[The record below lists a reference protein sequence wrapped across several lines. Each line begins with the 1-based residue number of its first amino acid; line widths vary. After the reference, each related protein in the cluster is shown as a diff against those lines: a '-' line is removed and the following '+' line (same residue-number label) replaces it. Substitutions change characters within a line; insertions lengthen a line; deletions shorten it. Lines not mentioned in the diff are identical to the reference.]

1 MENSDFSKSLAAIIE
16 KRRNCIPLTNAE
28 EKLVNE
34 SLNKLLDAKKCVNKT
49 LSHTTGDAIRKSGS
63 SPVLPK
69 APSTDPKTE
78 GVPPQ
83 DRGKAGGYEAHSDV
97 AERQPTQATDAQ
109 PVAPVKVD
117 TNLTD
122 KKESTVP
129 AATDK
134 PDPKPYGD
142 KTKEEWADVDN
153 KKFKNEFYEEDKVGR
168 ITEHADYPESIK
180 VSSIVV
186 KTVGTRKVVGQVLK
200 VYNTKDGQ
208 TGLMVKWSDGRF
220 EHVNQSNVELLKT
233 VKPEAAKTEKGL
245 LATSLAEAGALAV
258 GVGAADVGAH
268 IIDNALDAPKK
279 PKQPKIPKVPN
290 PDSSTPDAATTKS
303 VANAALGGVVGNVVA
318 GDVGAVVGAGVGAL
332 TGNKPKDVKKDA
344 DDTPKTEKS
353 VSGAVTG
360 LATGALDGIVLG
372 PVGAVV
378 GAAANAVSGALEP
391 DAKKPSVKK
400 ADEVT
405 EKVTG
410 ALTPDEMVKAA
421 DPLPTEAPEE
431 FIKGVVETLKEL
443 TNLSDEEIINV
454 AKSAWQEIAAE
465 QTAKAAKAK
474 DVQKEMYDGESN
486 VASTPTDRHDEVT
499 PGSIGTEGETG
510 NVLNA
515 KCSAVPAPKK

>member
-1 MENSDFSKSLAAIIE
+1 MENLDFSKSLEAIIE

-49 LSHTTGDAIRKSGS
+49 LTHTTGDEIRKSGS

-69 APSTDPKTE
+69 APSTDLKTE

-83 DRGKAGGYEAHSDV
+83 DRGKAGGYEAKSDV
-97 AERQPTQATDAQ
+97 AERQSAQAADAQ

-168 ITEHADYPESIK
+168 ITEHANYPESIK
-180 VSSIVV
+180 IQDIVV
-186 KTVGTRKVVGQVLK
+186 KTVAGGRKVVGQVLK
-200 VYNTKDGQ
+200 VYSTKNGQ

-220 EHVNQSNVELLKT
+220 EHVNQVNVELLKA
-233 VKPEAAKTEKGL
+233 VVVRPKPKVSAETDATEKGVISSVVVPL
-245 LATSLAEAGALAV
+245 LTEAA
-258 GVGAADVGAH
+258 GVGAGVLGGDLASAAILH
-268 IIDNALDAPKK
+268 PKK
-279 PKQPKIPKVPN
+279 PKQPKTATPNPN
-290 PDSSTPDAATTKS
+290 PDGEAHVDADGTTKS
-303 VANAALGGVVGNVVA
+303 VGSAE
-318 GDVGAVVGAGVGAL
+318 
-332 TGNKPKDVKKDA
+332 
-344 DDTPKTEKS
+344 DD
-353 VSGAVTG
+353 
-360 LATGALDGIVLG
+360 
-372 PVGAVV
+372 
-378 GAAANAVSGALEP
+378 
-391 DAKKPSVKK
+391 
-400 ADEVT
+400 T

-410 ALTPDEMVKAA
+410 ALRPDETVKAT
-421 DPLPTEAPEE
+421 DVQLPTEAPDE

-443 TNLSDEEIINV
+443 TDLSDEEIIAV

-465 QTAKAAKAK
+465 QTAKATKTTDVKK
-474 DVQKEMYDGESN
+474 DSFDDALA
-486 VASTPTDRHDEVT
+486 VASPSERTAYAKQ
-499 PGSIGTEGETG
+499 
-510 NVLNA
+510 NA
-515 KCSAVPAPKK
+515 NKCDPVKDDIKKEPEEKK

>member
-49 LSHTTGDAIRKSGS
+49 LSHTTGDEIRKAGS

-83 DRGKAGGYEAHSDV
+83 DRGKAGGYESKSDV
-97 AERQPTQATDAQ
+97 AERQPAQATDAQ

-200 VYNTKDGQ
+200 VYSTKNGQ

-220 EHVNQSNVELLKT
+220 EHVNQQNVELLKS
-233 VKPEAAKTEKGL
+233 VVVRPKPKVPGEPEASNTEKGL
-245 LATSLAEAGALAV
+245 ISSVVIPLVTEAV
-258 GVGAADVGAH
+258 GVGAGVLGGDLAS
-268 IIDNALDAPKK
+268 NAILHPKK
-279 PKQPKIPKVPN
+279 PKAPKAPHTPSATEAGKPSG
-290 PDSSTPDAATTKS
+290 DSMTLKSDDSADTEKS
-303 VANAALGGVVGNVVA
+303 VANATLGAVLGGSVA
-318 GDVGAVVGAGVGAL
+318 GAPGAVVGAGVGAL
-332 TGNKPKDVKKDA
+332 TGNKPKVKK
-344 DDTPKTEKS
+344 S
-353 VSGAVTG
+353 
-360 LATGALDGIVLG
+360 
-372 PVGAVV
+372 
-378 GAAANAVSGALEP
+378 
-391 DAKKPSVKK
+391 
-400 ADEVT
+400 DEVSDT

-410 ALTPDEMVKAA
+410 ALRPDEAIKVA
-421 DPLPTEAPEE
+421 DAPLPTEAPDE

-443 TNLSDEEIINV
+443 TDLSDEEIISV

-465 QTAKAAKAK
+465 QTAKAAAAK
-474 DVQKEMYDGESN
+474 DVKKEMYDGQSN
-486 VASTPTDRHDEVT
+486 VATTPTDRADVD
-499 PGSIGTEGETG
+499 GVG
-510 NVLNA
+510 NVLVPKKDVNA
-515 KCSAVPAPKK
+515 KDVKKDAFDEAVSVASPIGQAAVANQGANKCSATPEPKK

>member
-1 MENSDFSKSLAAIIE
+1 MENSDFSKSLEAIIE

-83 DRGKAGGYEAHSDV
+83 DRGKAGGYESKSDV
-97 AERQPTQATDAQ
+97 AERQPAQATDAQ
-109 PVAPVKVD
+109 PVAPVKAD

-200 VYNTKDGQ
+200 VYTSKDGQ

-220 EHVNQSNVELLKT
+220 EHVNQANVELLK
-233 VKPEAAKTEKGL
+233 VAKSEAPKTEKGL
-245 LATSLAEAGALAV
+245 LASSLAEAGALAV
-258 GVGAADVGAH
+258 GVGAADVASH
-268 IIDNALDAPKK
+268 LIDNAIDAPKK
-279 PKQPKIPKVPN
+279 PKQPKVPKVPN
-290 PDSSTPDAATTKS
+290 PDSSTPDAATT
-303 VANAALGGVVGNVVA
+303 
-318 GDVGAVVGAGVGAL
+318 
-332 TGNKPKDVKKDA
+332 
-344 DDTPKTEKS
+344 KS

-391 DAKKPSVKK
+391 DIKKPSVKK

-410 ALTPDEMVKAA
+410 ALTPDETVKAA
-421 DPLPTEAPEE
+421 EPLPTEAPDE
-431 FIKGVVETLKEL
+431 FIKGVVDTLKEL
-443 TNLSDEEIINV
+443 TDMSDEEIISV

-465 QTAKAAKAK
+465 QTEKAAKAK
-474 DVQKEMYDGESN
+474 DVKKEMYDGQSN
-486 VASTPTDRHDEVT
+486 VASAPTDRHDEAT
-499 PGSIGTEGETG
+499 PDTGDTEGTTG
-510 NVLNA
+510 NVLN
-515 KCSAVPAPKK
+515 PKAATVKDVKKDGFTDALSVASPLEQASVANQQGTVKRNNNDDKLPDGDLQTGSVRG